1 MNGLHLTVCRAA
13 PPPRSSRFM
22 VGRDASGHWIV
33 NDIKGLT
40 GGVFADR
47 PAAIHFALVESG
59 YDPGEVCAAPE
70 GSVLSLDSIFVGSD
84 GTAEASKTT
93 ARRFL

>member
-1 MNGLHLTVCRAA
+1 MNGLERGRAERIS
-13 PPPRSSRFM
+13 PLPRRNSRFM

-33 NDIKGLT
+33 NDIRGLI

-47 PAAIHFALVESG
+47 PAAIHFAMAECG

-70 GSVLSLDSIFVGSD
+70 GTVLSFDSIFVRSGRS
-84 GTAEASKTT
+84 G
-93 ARRFL
+93 

>member
-1 MNGLHLTVCRAA
+1 MNWRYSAARRAV
-13 PPPRSSRFM
+13 PSPRSSRFM

-47 PAAIHFALVESG
+47 PTAIHFALAESG

-70 GSVLSLDSIFVGSD
+70 GAVLSLDSIFVGSD
-84 GTAEASKTT
+84 GAADASKTG
-93 ARRFL
+93 ARRPL